1 MSNQDVYRALVEIHA
16 GGEGASLCTVIRA
29 RGSVPR
35 REGAKML
42 VYSDGRIVGSVGG
55 GELEAR
61 VIARARELTTSRE
74 TAIVTIS
81 LVDPAKGDAGV
92 CGGEM
97 DLFIEPLVAEA
108 TVLVVGCGHVGREVA
123 SLAKWLNFR
132 VAVTDDRAEFCNPEW
147 VPEADIYLPGIIPEA
162 LDGFEITDRTF
173 IAAVTRGVKADT
185 RALPYLLQSPAAY
198 LGVIGSRRRWTVAV
212 KELQELGVPDALIRR
227 AKAPIGLGIGA
238 ETPRE
243 IALSIMGEILAHRQ
257 GKEVQSMTWLPPSL
271 REE

>member
-1 MSNQDVYRALVEIHA
+1 MSNQDVYRTLAEIQA
-16 GGEGASLCTVIRA
+16 EGDQAALCTVIRTQ
-29 RGSVPR
+29 GSVPR

-42 VYSDGRIVGSVGG
+42 VYSDGRIVGTVGG

-61 VIARARELTTSRE
+61 VIARAQELASQRE
-74 TAIVTIS
+74 TGIITIS

-97 DLFIEPLVAEA
+97 DVFIESLVAEA

-132 VAVTDDRAEFCNPEW
+132 VAVTDDRAEFCSPDW
-147 VPEADIYLPGIIPEA
+147 LPEADIYLPGIIPEA
-162 LDGFEITDRTF
+162 LNGFQITDQTY

-185 RALPYLLQSPAAY
+185 DALPHLLRSPAPY
-198 LGVIGSRRRWTVAV
+198 VGVIGSRRRWATAV
-212 KELQELGVPDALIRR
+212 KELQELGVPDALIKR
-227 AKAPIGLGIGA
+227 AKAPIGLDIGA

-243 IALSIMGEILAHRQ
+243 IALSILGEILAHRQ
-257 GKEVQSMTWLPPSL
+257 GKEVQRMTWRPPSL
-271 REE
+271 VEE